1 MVSFSWPNNGNCV
14 PDDRPSNDHPRAVVE
29 ADLNPL
35 EAEQILQGLAG
46 VFSRQHN
53 PATARRV
60 VYPPERPDQ
69 ARSDDAQ
76 LPNLEARYRA
86 LVEQIPA
93 VVFMA
98 YLDRGIGEAYV
109 SPQIE
114 AALGFS
120 QEEWLEDPI
129 RWYSHIHPEDKQR
142 WSTEAAEMFLTGN
155 PLRSAYRVIS
165 RDGRVIWFH
174 CEAKMIRKEDG
185 EPWFIHGVGFDIT
198 DLKRTEEALQEERN
212 VGKRAEAKFRGLLE
226 AAPDAVVVVN
236 REGRIVLVNAQVEK
250 LFGYEREELL
260 GKQLEMLVPARL
272 RHKHPEHRQRFFGE
286 PRVRPM
292 GAAGEEL
299 YGLHK
304 DGHEFPVE
312 ISLSPLETEEGVLV
326 SSAIRD
332 ISERKRAERDLRESE
347 DRYRDLVEAL
357 PDAIFV
363 IAQERVAFVN
373 PSAVKLLGAQR
384 PEQIV
389 GKQLSEIVHPASLA
403 SVRRRIQDS
412 QAGVASPPME
422 HVLVALD
429 GSLVEIESASIP
441 VTWKGSPAIE
451 AIGRDIRQRKRAEA
465 RLQEYEKVV
474 ESLEEMIVVVD
485 RDYRYLLANRAYLN
499 YRCAEKEQIIGHSV
513 AEIVDKDVF
522 ETVTRKKLDEC
533 FEGKVV
539 SYGLKYTYPKLGE
552 RDLFT
557 TYFPIEGPNGVDRVV
572 SVFHDVTERKK
583 TEAALSRLAAIVESS
598 DDAIVSKDLNGV
610 ITSWNAGA
618 QRMFG
623 YAEAEAVGK
632 VITLIIPPELRNEET
647 DILRRLRAGEH
658 IQHYE
663 TVRVTKQGKK
673 VNVSLTISPM
683 RNSEGRIVGA
693 SKIARDIT
701 ERKHAEEALRRS
713 EAEAKARAEELAA
726 ILDAVPGMALISQ

>member
-1 MVSFSWPNNGNCV
+1 MVSFSWPGNKNDATHDGV
-14 PDDRPSNDHPRAVVE
+14 SDDRLSAVAE
-29 ADLNPL
+29 PEISPA
-35 EAEQILQGLAG
+35 EAEEILQGLAG
-46 VFSRQHN
+46 VFSPRLN
-53 PATARRV
+53 PPTAKRV
-60 VYPPERPDQ
+60 LYPPEQPDQ
-69 ARSDDAQ
+69 GWSKDNGEDKGSDEDAQ
-76 LPNLEARYRA
+76 LPNVEARYRA

-165 RDGRVIWFH
+165 RDGRVLWFH

-272 RHKHPEHRQRFFGE
+272 RHKHPEHRRRFFGE
-286 PRVRPM
+286 PRVRHM

-332 ISERKRAERDLRESE
+332 I
-347 DRYRDLVEAL
+347 
-357 PDAIFV
+357 
-363 IAQERVAFVN
+363 
-373 PSAVKLLGAQR
+373 
-384 PEQIV
+384 
-389 GKQLSEIVHPASLA
+389 
-403 SVRRRIQDS
+403 
-412 QAGVASPPME
+412 
-422 HVLVALD
+422 
-429 GSLVEIESASIP
+429 
-441 VTWKGSPAIE
+441 
-451 AIGRDIRQRKRAEA
+451 
-465 RLQEYEKVV
+465 
-474 ESLEEMIVVVD
+474 
-485 RDYRYLLANRAYLN
+485 
-499 YRCAEKEQIIGHSV
+499 
-513 AEIVDKDVF
+513 
-522 ETVTRKKLDEC
+522 
-533 FEGKVV
+533 
-539 SYGLKYTYPKLGE
+539 
-552 RDLFT
+552 
-557 TYFPIEGPNGVDRVV
+557 
-572 SVFHDVTERKK
+572 
-583 TEAALSRLAAIVESS
+583 
-598 DDAIVSKDLNGV
+598 
-610 ITSWNAGA
+610 
-618 QRMFG
+618 
-623 YAEAEAVGK
+623 
-632 VITLIIPPELRNEET
+632 
-647 DILRRLRAGEH
+647 
-658 IQHYE
+658 
-663 TVRVTKQGKK
+663 
-673 VNVSLTISPM
+673 
-683 RNSEGRIVGA
+683 
-693 SKIARDIT
+693 T
-701 ERKHAEEALRRS
+701 ERKHLEKTILEISAREQRRIGQDLHDGLGQHLTGIAFMSKVQEQKLMEKNLPEAADAGKIVNLVN
-713 EAEAKARAEELAA
+713 EAIHKTRELARGLLPVVSDAQGLMSALQEWAGEVEDLFAVSCRFQCFTPVLIHDDTVATHLYHVAREAVNNA
-726 ILDAVPGMALISQ
+726 IKHGHARQIVIRLAADQHQGELTIRDDGYGIGSIVPGNKGMGLHLMNYRARMIGGSLEVQRVPTGGTMVTCLFPVVDEGSK